1 MKAVGAQPQ
10 ALVLLDDTIFDA
22 QCCADAQ
29 SLNTGT
35 LLQFMDRADDDGV
48 IDLDEWTYICRHV
61 RLEHH
66 MNDDQLSLTKWARIH
81 TNKVTH
87 LVAGYR
93 ARVQQQRAAQ
103 QATQ

>member
-1 MKAVGAQPQ
+1 MKAIGATPQ
-10 ALVLLDDTIFDA
+10 SLVLLDDTIFDA

-29 SLNTGT
+29 TLNTGM

-48 IDLDEWTYICRHV
+48 IDSDEWAYIFRHV

-66 MNDDQLSLTKWARIH
+66 MNDDQGSLMKWARVH
-81 TNKVTH
+81 TNKVTQ

-93 ARVQQQRAAQ
+93 ARAQ
-103 QATQ
+103 QERVGREAAL